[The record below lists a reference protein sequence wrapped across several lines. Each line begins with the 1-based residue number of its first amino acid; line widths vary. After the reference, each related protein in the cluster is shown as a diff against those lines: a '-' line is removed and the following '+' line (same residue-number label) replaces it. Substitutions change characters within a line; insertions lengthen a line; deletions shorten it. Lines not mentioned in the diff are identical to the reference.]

1 MAADGV
7 LDVAAIAGSEV
18 DVLRAIGRVMV
29 AVGTE
34 TGTEPEAEPVMKTGQ
49 MAPNGGALTPSKQ
62 PRVLVELEPS
72 YRSKERRYIL
82 RRRRATGGARFKT
95 VSVAIAGR
103 KSAAA
108 A

>member
-18 DVLRAIGRVMV
+18 DVSRAIGRVMV

-49 MAPNGGALTPSKQ
+49 MAPNGGGFDAIETTAS
-62 PRVLVELEPS
+62 V
-72 YRSKERRYIL
+72 
-82 RRRRATGGARFKT
+82 GGAG
-95 VSVAIAGR
+95 ALIPQ
-103 KSAAA
+103 
-108 A
+108 